1 MQRKT
6 PPRMSHLRRT
16 TPLCAAAAVL
26 ALLAGCR
33 EDKKNASAPP
43 TPTDPV
49 REATEQNL
57 RATTPQ
63 MRFRGIQ
70 VYTQTMPQ
78 RMAVCG
84 QLTPFPNDS
93 DAFVPFVSVV
103 TMSQGPDEPSPHYQF
118 ENMIGTS
125 PPKASRVY
133 VAIVTYCYDKG
144 GPSPAA
150 ARGYLPP
157 PPLPDS
163 IADPTPKQAA
173 TPVASVQPAGSVTM
187 RQNANLHADPQGPS
201 VRVVPQGTALHVFA
215 QAPGGWVQVGD
226 TAPIG
231 WVHESML
238 DRRSAQ

>member
-1 MQRKT
+1 MAPT
-6 PPRMSHLRRT
+6 
-16 TPLCAAAAVL
+16 CVAAAML
-26 ALLAGCR
+26 ALLPGCKD
-33 EDKKNASAPP
+33 EKKHASAPP
-43 TPTDPV
+43 PPTDPV

-57 RATTPQ
+57 RATAPA
-63 MRFRGIQ
+63 MRFRGEQ

-78 RMAVCG
+78 RTAVCG
-84 QLTPFPNDS
+84 QLTPFPDEPEI
-93 DAFVPFVSVV
+93 FVPFVSIV
-103 TMSQGPDEPSPHYQF
+103 TTAQGPDDPSPRYQF
-118 ENMIGTS
+118 EHTIGTS

-144 GPSPAA
+144 GPSPAL

-163 IADPTPKQAA
+163 IADPTPKPKPAAQQAPP
-173 TPVASVQPAGSVTM
+173 PVVSVQATGSVTM

-226 TAPIG
+226 TAPLG

-238 DRRSAQ
+238 DRHPAQ